1 MVIIGRVDILS
12 GRSML
17 GGLICVA
24 HGKVFRAVISHNISV
39 WRFLAPALRHSKI
52 FFLQALSLKQATGRA
67 V

>member
-1 MVIIGRVDILS
+1 
-12 GRSML
+12 ML

-39 WRFLAPALRHSKI
+39 WRFLAPALRHGKI